1 MQLTSI
7 LPPRPS
13 PETAGSLFLRPQPT
27 EIDTRH
33 ESGALSLVLKP
44 KRPTICAFQPLPSIV
59 ASPVCTPTSSID
71 NDEGYFSAFVP
82 PDSSRVLFPTCTP
95 TWIATPPTPTSK
107 SIRRSNTSSTRRY
120 PLAPVAPSAS
130 FPASM
135 HTHAALS
142 MQKGVRRAVSVPAF
156 SFQHLEQTDS
166 FASLMAAHFACD
178 SVEDNLFNATF
189 SIPGPLL
196 TRCREH
202 AGSYVK
208 PAVLTRSDD
217 SGSLENDDTEGYDKV
232 ENSPQDSAH
241 ASWSDHSIEDA
252 REIERS
258 KDAFRKFHALKE
270 LLATEVG
277 YLMDLKALITVMS
290 FAPIVVIIV

>member
-7 LPPRPS
+7 LPPCSS

-27 EIDTRH
+27 EIDPRH
-33 ESGALSLVLKP
+33 ESGLSKP
-44 KRPTICAFQPLPSIV
+44 KRPTVCAFQPLPSIV
-59 ASPVCTPTSSID
+59 ASPVCTPTADTD
-71 NDEGYFSAFVP
+71 NDEGYFS
-82 PDSSRVLFPTCTP
+82 PDVLFPTSTP
-95 TWIATPPTPTSK
+95 TWIATPPTPPSK

-120 PLAPVAPSAS
+120 PLAPVTPSAS

-135 HTHAALS
+135 HTHAALT
-142 MQKGVRRAVSVPAF
+142 MQKTVRRAVSVPAF

-189 SIPGPLL
+189 SIPGPLV
-196 TRCREH
+196 TSRRREH
-202 AGSYVK
+202 PGSYVE
-208 PAVLTRSDD
+208 PAVPSDYGA
-217 SGSLENDDTEGYDKV
+217 SADDTEGAD
-232 ENSPQDSAH
+232 NSPQDSGH
-241 ASWSDHSIEDA
+241 ASWSDHSIEDT

-290 FAPIVVIIV
+290 FAPIVVIVV

>member
-1 MQLTSI
+1 
-7 LPPRPS
+7 
-13 PETAGSLFLRPQPT
+13 
-27 EIDTRH
+27 
-33 ESGALSLVLKP
+33 
-44 KRPTICAFQPLPSIV
+44 
-59 ASPVCTPTSSID
+59 
-71 NDEGYFSAFVP
+71 
-82 PDSSRVLFPTCTP
+82 
-95 TWIATPPTPTSK
+95 
-107 SIRRSNTSSTRRY
+107 
-120 PLAPVAPSAS
+120 
-130 FPASM
+130 M